1 LVHCGI
7 SVGKKMID
15 AVVNLMLLTIVPP
28 VGIDLTTLVFC
39 CHLLLL
45 YYFGTSAH
53 KIKAGICLHY

>member
-1 LVHCGI
+1 
-7 SVGKKMID
+7 MID

-28 VGIDLTTLVFC
+28 VGIDLTTLVFY

-45 YYFGTSAH
+45 YCFGTSAH